1 MKLKHLFIAIL
12 TVFALVACHSS
23 KEVGKSPDTGTAKVR
38 AELYRQ
44 RVVEQMQNAPALTAK
59 MKVSLDALGKDLSL
73 NGSLRMKRNEVV
85 QLSLSML
92 GFELGKMEF
101 TPEDVLILDRINK
114 QYVRCR
120 YDEVAFLKAA
130 ELDFYAL
137 QSLFWDELFI
147 PGKKELDAA
156 SLQRFSV
163 SESGAVTLLSLKDTP
178 RLTYDFRT
186 QTSSANITG
195 ISVRDASASTPLELA
210 FTYADF
216 VDFSGKSF
224 PTQVTAELKGAGKPM
239 KIAFSLSRLGASS
252 DWESRTAISSKY
264 KQLGSSDLV
273 SLGKKLLGK

>member
-1 MKLKHLFIAIL
+1 MRSKHLFIAVLAI
-12 TVFALVACHSS
+12 FALVACHSS
-23 KEVGKSPDTGTAKVR
+23 KEAGRGAESVTSKAQAELYKQRIVEQKQNVSALTAKVR
-38 AELYRQ
+38 
-44 RVVEQMQNAPALTAK
+44 
-59 MKVSLDALGKDLSL
+59 VSLDALGKDISL

-101 TPEDVLILDRINK
+101 TPEDVLVLDRINK

-120 YDEVAFLKAA
+120 YDEIAFLKSA

-147 PGKKELDAA
+147 PGEKELDAA
-156 SLQRFSV
+156 SLRRFSV
-163 SESGAVTLLSLKDTP
+163 SESGGVTLLSLKDTP

-195 ISVRDASASTPLELA
+195 ISVCDASASTPLELA

-224 PTQVTAELKGAGKPM
+224 PTQVAAELKGAGKPM
-239 KIAFSLSRLGASS
+239 KISFSLSRLGTSS

-264 KQLGSSDLV
+264 KQLESSDLIV
-273 SLGKKLLGK
+273 LGKKLLGK